1 MFTITIETQFKASHS
16 VMTADGKS
24 EPEHEHFWAVA
35 MEIGADKLNDRGMA
49 VDFGKLKA
57 QLNNITSQLSGSSLN
72 GVEYFRKTSATAES
86 VAEYIF
92 NKLEKQLGQG
102 VQLEGVTVSE
112 QVGCS
117 AKYHK

>member
-1 MFTITIETQFKASHS
+1 LFTVTIETQFKASHS
-16 VMTADGKS
+16 VSTLDGTS

-35 MEIGADKLNDRGMA
+35 VEVGAQKLNDRGMA
-49 VDFGKLKA
+49 VDFAKLKA
-57 QLNNITSQLSGSSLN
+57 KLNDITSQLSGGSLN
-72 GVEYFRKTSATAES
+72 NVEYFQKAHATAES

-92 NKLEKQLGQG
+92 NKIEAHLPEG
-102 VQLEGVTVSE
+102 VRLEGVTVSE

>member
-1 MFTITIETQFKASHS
+1 VFTVTIETQFKASHS
-16 VMTADGKS
+16 VLTSEGTS

-35 MEIGADKLNDRGMA
+35 AEVGASNLNDRGMA
-49 VDFGKLKA
+49 VDFAKLKA
-57 QLNNITSQLSGSSLN
+57 KINDITSHLSGGSLN
-72 GVEYFRKTSATAES
+72 DVEYFKKRRATAES

-92 NKLEKQLGQG
+92 NKIEAEMPGG

-117 AKYHK
+117 AKYYK

>member
-16 VMTADGKS
+16 ILTANGTS

-35 MEIGADKLNDRGMA
+35 MEVRAEKLNDRGMA

-57 QLNNITSQLSGSSLN
+57 KLNEVTSQLSGSSLN
-72 GVEYFRKTSATAES
+72 DIEYFKNTHPTAES

-92 NKLEKQLGQG
+92 NRLDKQMPES
-102 VQLEGVTVSE
+102 VRLEGITVSE

-117 AKYHK
+117 ARYYK